1 MSNKID
7 KKYLS
12 LQFWKKVHEKNGSEF
27 QNLFSEVMQKAYPS
41 AFQKIKPYGKLGDG
55 GNDGYIPS
63 KGIYYQVYAPESP
76 AEKSSD
82 AAKKMV
88 GDFNKLRSSGWNEIS
103 KIREYNFV
111 FNDKNN
117 GLDIVIESA
126 RAQLAHENP
135 DITFRIFLPH
145 ELEETFLNLNDNQ
158 LIALGFDVDQRKTL
172 EITRVYLKGL
182 EVELDRGHAQYVSQ
196 ALDTMREIITTQG
209 DEALS
214 LDFEIIEARTFQ
226 RLEKVEEAKKK
237 YKNIYA
243 RFPKDARAPL
253 YLAELYLNA
262 DNYEENQKL
271 LDAVKGIDC
280 SHWLYTLE
288 ILVRKVFLKEA
299 VSITDV
305 DTNSFP
311 SDNRAKSDYY
321 RIYAN
326 LLRNSGDTVNAL
338 SFAEQAVH
346 YNPEKISS
354 YDAKI
359 ALEFDSLPSVDG
371 VDKQREKIDALLQ
384 EIDDVSNKFN
394 ASGNIGNRNRVYLNY
409 KKAVLLVQSERFDDF
424 TPVAKEIFELIFSC
438 YFDNI
443 MDGILTDMLAIV
455 SLPKDELAKLLIYLN
470 AGQKPLSD
478 ALAKRMFLQFLEQGT
493 LETAGK
499 KFFTDKK
506 LEHFSTL
513 IDDYGGKD
521 FDTFV
526 SRIKDDNHFAIMLCM
541 AINEPTLRKK
551 IVEALPDNEGIHKD
565 KLYLLLED
573 DSGNLDGAFALLK
586 KMDLSQIG
594 YVESQKFL
602 SIAKRKEAWDF
613 VITFA
618 DKLLTYEKEARRVL
632 QIKLELFTANLNL
645 ERLPET
651 AKIGEELLEN
661 RKYMELLDEK
671 NKTILLCQTV
681 SSLLRRNN
689 TEDNNSAK
697 TLIEKYRNYLSDFE
711 SNALLASE
719 VYLRHNDAKSAL
731 ECVMRGVKLARR
743 PSPQEYAS
751 LFMVFHTVGE
761 LLDLNL
767 DSAEQVV
774 KDSFVKF
781 KEEEVWYFVG
791 SSVSL
796 DAQAIPANKQD
807 YILGKKQG
815 ENVVFAND
823 YISEKKEKTIENI
836 LSVEKY
842 VAWQTYHHFQK
853 LSLEGMWDTAVS
865 IEVPSTEDGD
875 IDLKN
880 IIALMEAQHKRG
892 QEFFNTYCKQ
902 NLPFAMLAASEGG
915 LTGAV
920 GRILNEQQGFVKMS
934 DGTLAEFSTQ
944 KEIAKK
950 VIDKKQEFYIDGT
963 SAWILAETGL
973 LTKLHK
979 HIPNLKV
986 PQSVIS
992 LLLSIK
998 DKLSYSPG
1006 QVGQMYYS
1014 KGKLGMSEVSLE
1026 RIEAAKK
1033 KVADTIA
1040 LLETNSEKI
1049 SVISSANKEDVFSE
1063 QQVLASLCDATVLAQ
1078 KENIPVLTEDFLYL
1092 HLNELE
1098 TKKQKPTYFS
1108 SLALMRVLYEQGR
1121 VNFEEYLDFFSYLAG
1136 YRFRFLFITVEDME
1150 KAIFG
1155 DGVITI
1161 VNVENLKKLHL
1172 SLTLSAEYGVDP
1184 QSATKLVLHFI
1195 LKLLIDD
1202 SVSSEV
1208 VEQVFTEIVYTF
1220 PTNKDRNLLGRA
1232 LISTAVKI
1240 INENQGI
1247 FVGMN
1252 TQAKVDA
1259 LVRVS
1264 ERFISTAFII
1274 QN

>member
-1 MSNKID
+1 MSNQID

-27 QNLFSEVMQKAYPS
+27 QSLFSDVMQKAH
-41 AFQKIKPYGKLGDG
+41 ADDFKKVKPYGKLGDG
-55 GNDGYIPS
+55 GNDGYMPS
-63 KGIYYQVYAPESP
+63 KGVYYQVYAPENP
-76 AEKSSD
+76 VEKSSD

-88 GDFNKLRSSGWNEIS
+88 DDFNKLKSSGWDEIS
-103 KIREYNFV
+103 KIKEYNFV

-126 RAQLAHENP
+126 RAQLGRENP
-135 DITFRIFLPH
+135 DITFKIFLPH
-145 ELEETFLNLNDNQ
+145 ELEGTFLSLDDTQ
-158 LIALGFDVDQRKTL
+158 LTALGFDVDQRKAL
-172 EITRVYLKGL
+172 EIARTYLKGL

-209 DEALS
+209 DEALL
-214 LDFEIIEARTFQ
+214 LDFEVIEARTFQ
-226 RLEKVEEAKKK
+226 RLEQVEEAKKR
-237 YKNIYA
+237 YENIYA
-243 RFPKDARAPL
+243 RFPKDVRAPL

-271 LDAVKGIDC
+271 LDAVRDIDS

-288 ILVRKVFLKEA
+288 VLIRKVFLKEA
-299 VSITDV
+299 VSISDI
-305 DTNSFP
+305 DTSSFP

-326 LLRNSGDTVNAL
+326 LLRNSGDTVNARA
-338 SFAEQAVH
+338 FAEQAVH

-359 ALEFDSLPSVDG
+359 ALEINSLPAADDES
-371 VDKQREKIDALLQ
+371 KRKEKIDALLQ
-384 EIDDVSNKFN
+384 EIDEVRNKFN

-409 KKAVLLVQSERFDDF
+409 KKAMLLVQSERFDDF
-424 TPVAKEIFELIFSC
+424 TPVAKATFELIFSC
-438 YFDNI
+438 HFDNV
-443 MDGILTDMLAIV
+443 MDGILTDLLAIV
-455 SLPKDELAKLLIYLN
+455 SLPKDEFAKLLTYLN
-470 AGQKPLSD
+470 TGKKTPSD
-478 ALAKRMFLQFLEQGT
+478 ALAKRMFLQFLDQGT
-493 LETAGK
+493 LETTGK
-499 KFFTDKK
+499 QFFADKK
-506 LEHFSTL
+506 LESSSTL
-513 IDDYGGKD
+513 IDDFEKKD
-521 FDTFV
+521 YDTFV
-526 SRIKDDNHFAIMLCM
+526 SKIKEDSHFAVMLCM
-541 AINEPTLRKK
+541 AITEPTLRKK

-602 SIAKRKEAWDF
+602 SVAKRKEAWDF

-618 DKLLTYEKEARRVL
+618 EKLLTYEKEARRVL

-645 ERLPET
+645 ERLSET
-651 AKIGEELLEN
+651 AKIGEELLES
-661 RKYMELLDEK
+661 KQYMELLDEK

-689 TEDNNSAK
+689 PEDNSKAK
-697 TLIEKYRNYLSDFE
+697 TLIEKYRDYLSDFE

-719 VYLRHNDAKSAL
+719 VYLRHKDAKSAL
-731 ECVMRGVKLARR
+731 DSVMRGVKLARR

-761 LLDLNL
+761 LLDLKL

-781 KEEEVWYFVG
+781 KEEETWYFVG
-791 SSVSL
+791 DGDSF
-796 DAQAIPANKQD
+796 DAQVIPPNKQGD
-807 YILGKKQG
+807 ILGKKLG
-815 ENVVFAND
+815 EKKAFAND
-823 YISEKKEKTIENI
+823 YTSEKKEKTIENI
-836 LSVEKY
+836 LPAEKY

-865 IEVPSTEDGD
+865 IEVPHTEDGG

-880 IIALMEAQHKRG
+880 VTALMEAQQKRG
-892 QEFFNTYCKQ
+892 QEFFNTYCEQ

-915 LTGAV
+915 FTGAI
-920 GRILNEQQGFVKMS
+920 GRILNEQRGFVRMS
-934 DGTLAEFSTQ
+934 DGTLAEFNAQ
-944 KEIAKK
+944 KEVVKK
-950 VIDKKQEFYIDGT
+950 VIDEKQEFYLDGT

-979 HIPNLKV
+979 HVPNLKV

-992 LLLSIK
+992 LLLGIK

-1006 QVGQMYYS
+1006 HVGQMYYS
-1014 KGKLGMSEVSLE
+1014 KGKLGMSEVNHE
-1026 RIEAAKK
+1026 RREAAEK
-1033 KVADTIA
+1033 KVTDTIA

-1049 SVISSANKEDVFSE
+1049 AVISSANKEDVFSE
-1063 QQVLASLCDATVLAQ
+1063 QQVLAGLCDATILAQ
-1078 KENIPVLTEDFLYL
+1078 KEAVPVLTEDFLYL
-1092 HLNELE
+1092 HLNEHE
-1098 TKKQKPTYFS
+1098 TKKQKPPYFS
-1108 SLALMRVLYEQGR
+1108 SMALMRVLYEQGR
-1121 VNFEEYLDFFSYLAG
+1121 ISFEEYLDFFSYLAG
-1136 YRFRFLFITVEDME
+1136 YRFRFLVITVEDME
-1150 KAIFG
+1150 KAVFG
-1155 DGVITI
+1155 DGAITI

-1172 SLTLSAEYGVDP
+1172 PLTLSAEYGVDP
-1184 QSATKLVLHFI
+1184 QSAIKLVLHFI

-1208 VEQVFTEIVYTF
+1208 VEQVFTEIVSTF
-1220 PTNKDRNLLGRA
+1220 PTDKDRSLLGRA
-1232 LISTAVKI
+1232 LISTAVQI
-1240 INENQGI
+1240 INQNQSI

-1259 LVRVS
+1259 LVRAN
-1264 ERFISTAFII
+1264 ERFNSTSFII
-1274 QN
+1274 PN